1 MESRE
6 ATALPVHF
14 SAALWPRQA
23 AFPFARKAP
32 VKKPTRRVRP
42 ASYYLS
48 RGFQRRMLVVVL
60 LMIGLLLVVQWIRR
74 PQAITWLMQGGLDPH
89 ANQRIDNR
97 LRPQPQRPEIPGTF
111 VARAEVPDSDGSD
124 GLFPG
129 VNPGYLADVRD
140 DSPYRS
146 AEGKAFFQILHLLQ
160 QADDAQ
166 LADATPVTYLQLYE
180 QPKAYRGELVTVR
193 GYVRAAWPQEAPG
206 IPFSNAHGI
215 IGGLTTITGMACT
228 PGNEYGIKGYTEI
241 WLQPRERLSEVMML
255 YTLDLPEGFPT
266 GDSLKEEVTAT
277 GVFFKRIAYGAQ
289 GTYRTTPLVL
299 TKTLQRELPPPPPAD
314 PKNDLPLFLTA
325 AAVMLGLCI
334 VVVVYVYRNSGS
346 TTKDTPEYLQRI
358 LDRNKDIKDPDFTGI
373 EVPDEDA
380 AADDGGTR

>member
-1 MESRE
+1 VTKS
-6 ATALPVHF
+6 
-14 SAALWPRQA
+14 
-23 AFPFARKAP
+23 
-32 VKKPTRRVRP
+32 TRRVRP

-48 RGFQRRMLVVVL
+48 RGFQRRMLVVVV
-60 LMIGLLLVVQWIRR
+60 LMICVLLVVQWMRR
-74 PQAITWLMQGGLDPH
+74 PQAFTWLMQGGMQPG
-89 ANQRIDNR
+89 AQQRIDNR

-129 VNPGYLADVRD
+129 VNPGYLADIRD

-146 AEGKAFFQILHLLQ
+146 AENKAFFQMLHLLQ

-166 LADATPVTYLQLYE
+166 LANPTEVTYLQLYE
-180 QPKAYRGELVTVR
+180 QPKAYRGELVSVR

-206 IPFSNAHGI
+206 IPFSDAHGI

-228 PGNEYGIKGYTEI
+228 PGNEYGIKGYTEV

-255 YTLDLPEGFPT
+255 YTLELPEGFPT

-277 GVFFKRIAYGAQ
+277 GLFFKRIAYGAQ
-289 GTYRTTPLVL
+289 GTLRTTPLLL
-299 TKTLQRELPPPPPAD
+299 TKTLKRELPPPPPPD
-314 PKNDLPLFLTA
+314 PKNDLPLLLVA
-325 AAVMLGLCI
+325 AALMLGLCI
-334 VVVVYVYRNSGS
+334 VVVVYVYRNSGT

-358 LDRNKDIKDPDFTGI
+358 LERNKGIKDPDFTGI
-373 EVPDEDA
+373 DVPDEDA
-380 AADDGGTR
+380 GPFSGAPSDEASSPGDSGPR

>member
-1 MESRE
+1 M
-6 ATALPVHF
+6 
-14 SAALWPRQA
+14 
-23 AFPFARKAP
+23 
-32 VKKPTRRVRP
+32 KKPTRRVRP

-255 YTLDLPEGFPT
+255 YTLELPEGFPT
-266 GDSLKEEVTAT
+266 GDSLKEDVTAT
-277 GVFFKRIAYGAQ
+277 GIFFKRIAYGAK
-289 GTYRTTPLVL
+289 GTYRTTPLLL
-299 TKTLQRELPPPPPAD
+299 TKTLKRELPPPAPTD
-314 PKNDLPLFLTA
+314 PKDNLSLLLIA
-325 AAVMLGLCI
+325 AAVMLGLCV

-346 TTKDTPEYLQRI
+346 TASDQPEYIQRF
-358 LDRNKDIKDPDFTGI
+358 LERNKEVKDPDFSGL
-373 EVPDEDA
+373 DEMV
-380 AADDGGTR
+380 ADNETDPANPSPRVGPPNEQHPPEHGSS